1 MTSLVVPPQ
10 KTGLALEAGSS
21 TSLQDAIS
29 DKTKETLAYHLDS
42 LRNRPSPASLK
53 PEPTAT
59 KVEGS
64 LQERLF
70 DALANVKILTANVAM
85 HLGREWRNG
94 LFRQMDSLH
103 DPAEWE
109 PDDEPV
115 QQSSFATF
123 LKAILSL
130 KPERRPGLGLS
141 HAGHLIA
148 AWTAGQDRLTIEF
161 LPNDRVRWV
170 LSECRDCETDRF
182 AGQTPVAR
190 LAEGL
195 RSHSPERWFSNESHD
210 IEPA

>member
-10 KTGLALEAGSS
+10 KTGFALDVSS
-21 TSLQDAIS
+21 LTSLQDAIS
-29 DKTKETLAYHLDS
+29 NETKETLAYHLDS
-42 LRNRPSPASLK
+42 LRNQPSPASLK

-59 KVEGS
+59 KVERS
-64 LQERLF
+64 LHERLF
-70 DALANVKILTANVAM
+70 DALACVKILTANVAM
-85 HLGREWRNG
+85 HLDREWRDG

-109 PDDEPV
+109 SDDEPV

-130 KPERRPGLGLS
+130 KPERRPGLGS
-141 HAGHLIA
+141 YSGHLIA
-148 AWTAGQDRLTIEF
+148 AWTTGQDRLTIEF
-161 LPNDRVRWV
+161 LPNDHVRWV
-170 LSECRDCETDRF
+170 LSEYRDGESDRF

-195 RSHSPERWFSNESHD
+195 RPHTPERWFSNETRG